1 MDNYKP
7 VIAPR
12 EGALVQEKEFLARF
26 AEEGFDAIWSEYYGG
41 YMVGFRY
48 RYLGT
53 VEMDKIVY
61 EEEWLETLLF
71 KFRMNLLELSA
82 GI

>member
-1 MDNYKP
+1 MDNHKP
-7 VIAPR
+7 VTIPR

-26 AEEGFDAIWSEYYGG
+26 AEEGFDAIWSEYYKG
-41 YMVGFRY
+41 YMIGVNY

-53 VEMDKIVY
+53 VEVDRIVY

-71 KFRMNLLELSA
+71 KLRMNLLELSG